1 MAKVGRSSRN
11 ASLMRVENVAAGTTK
26 TIGDAETGE
35 VYFLDGADDITIT
48 LPAHKAGAYFK
59 FIVSGLLDGKTAVIQ
74 AADKTNAMY
83 GQVLLQVNDMAD
95 AGDEAAADGSDDKV
109 TLAASTAVGS
119 WIECISDGSSW
130 YVSGVTVGA
139 AAVFVST
146 A

>member
-1 MAKVGRSSRN
+1 M
-11 ASLMRVENVAAGTTK
+11 
-26 TIGDAETGE
+26 DAETGE

-74 AADKTNAMY
+74 AADKTTAMY

-139 AAVFVST
+139 AAVFAST